1 MQAHVEEQLKQKECK
16 EDMIFEHCKQED
28 EDTNTESGN
37 DSSENG
43 AGDGFQHFQ
52 DYTPCSY
59 GLGQLYQP
67 LQA

>member
-1 MQAHVEEQLKQKECK
+1 MQAHVEEQLKQKECR
-16 EDMIFEHCKQED
+16 EDMIFEHSKHED

-37 DSSENG
+37 GSSENG
-43 AGDGFQHFQ
+43 AGDGFQHFH

-59 GLGQLYQP
+59 GLGQLYQL